1 MFYPCKISHCDV
13 SEFCNCDLPEYN
25 THVLHIC
32 FYLGVCGWLPLY
44 PPAKNSN
51 VAAPEL
57 ITNHTSTTEYVG
69 GIEVSLSF
77 SSDED
82 RELVLSHGQELGW
95 VPANTD
101 RVTLDGA
108 VQREGVKGEGKR
120 ELKDEKCRWKFSIE
134 VTEVS
139 VPVEAVTILLSQDP
153 APYMYCYLKYRF
165 FDSGMY
171 KSTEALLQV
180 VYMMY
185 IIKVLA
191 LSFNPSTVLNESYI
205 VQI

>member
-1 MFYPCKISHCDV
+1 M
-13 SEFCNCDLPEYN
+13 
-25 THVLHIC
+25 
-32 FYLGVCGWLPLY
+32 CGWLPLY

-51 VAAPEL
+51 IAAPEL
-57 ITNHTSTTEYVG
+57 ITNHSSAEYVG

-77 SSDED
+77 SSDEE

-101 RVTLDGA
+101 RVAVGGA

-120 ELKDEKCRWKFSIE
+120 ELKDAKCRWKFSIE
-134 VTEVS
+134 VMEIS

-165 FDSGMY
+165 FDSGI
-171 KSTEALLQV
+171 QV
-180 VYMMY
+180 NRSCASSVIYY
-185 IIKVLA
+185 DVHHQSLGIEL
-191 LSFNPSTVLNESYI
+191 
-205 VQI
+205 